1 MNRNYSSL
9 KAYKLG
15 LSPDSSTWYMGIMM
29 TLSSHQHPQVEVF
42 LPDRGVPNSN
52 PILGSSLD
60 NCTHPPYFFLRQW
73 SLPSRKSGKLPGG

>member
-15 LSPDSSTWYMGIMM
+15 LSPDSSTWYMANMM

-52 PILGSSLD
+52 SILGSSLD
-60 NCTHPPYFFLRQW
+60 NCTTLRTFSMAMEFAFPQV
-73 SLPSRKSGKLPGG
+73 G